1 MSLHINSPKR
11 FLGALLVLT
20 SFLLSCNKDDENDEA
35 PSNQTITEVVV
46 ANNDYSTLESAVIKA
61 NLQTTLAGAGPFT
74 VFAPDDAAFN
84 ASGVTS
90 LNSLSSEQLATILLY
105 HTLTN
110 EVPAASVPAGPNAKI
125 TTASGDSVFVTRNTA
140 GVFINGIKVEQAD
153 INASNGIIHR
163 VGRVLMPPSGD
174 LVTTAQVEGTGLD
187 SLVKAVL
194 RAANGAGGD
203 PSLLTSLQ
211 SSTLTVFAPNNE
223 AFTQLLS
230 TLGVPDINDIPVAT
244 LLAVL
249 QYHVVPGRAFSS
261 DFGNGSL
268 EMLAGGSTTVN
279 LTNGANGGPSI
290 TGGSATTNKAN
301 IVATNIMATNG
312 VVHVIDAVLLP

>member
-1 MSLHINSPKR
+1 MPSQFNSPKR
-11 FLGALLVLT
+11 FFAALFVLT
-20 SFLLSCNKDDENDEA
+20 SFLVSCDKDDDNNET

-61 NLQTTLAGAGPFT
+61 NLQATLAGAGPFT
-74 VFAPDDAAFN
+74 VFAPDDAAFT

-90 LNSLSSEQLATILLY
+90 LNGLSSEQLTKILLY
-105 HTLTN
+105 HTLN
-110 EVPAASVPAGPNAKI
+110 QKVPATSVPAGPNAKV
-125 TTASGDSVFVTRNTA
+125 TTASGDSVFVTSNPA
-140 GVFINGIKVEQAD
+140 GVFINGVKVEQAD
-153 INASNGIIHR
+153 INASNGVIHR

-174 LVTTAQVEGTGLD
+174 LVTTVQLEGIGLD

-194 RAANGAGGD
+194 RAANGVGGD

-211 SSTLTVFAPNNE
+211 SATLTVFAPNNE

-230 TLGVPDINDIPVAT
+230 ALGVSDINDIPVAT

-261 DFGNGSL
+261 DLGNGSL
-268 EMLAGGSTTVN
+268 EMLGSGSTTVN

-290 TGGSATTNKAN
+290 TGSSSTTNKAN
-301 IVATNIMATNG
+301 IVSTNMMATNG
-312 VVHVIDAVLLP
+312 VIHVIDAVLLP

>member
-1 MSLHINSPKR
+1 MPSQFNSPKR
-11 FLGALLVLT
+11 FFAALFVLT
-20 SFLLSCNKDDENDEA
+20 SFLVSCDKDDDNNET

-61 NLQTTLAGAGPFT
+61 NLQATLAGAGPFT
-74 VFAPDDAAFN
+74 VFAPDDAAFT

-90 LNSLSSEQLATILLY
+90 LNGLSSEQLTKILLY
-105 HTLTN
+105 HTLN
-110 EVPAASVPAGPNAKI
+110 QKVPAASVPAGPNAKV
-125 TTASGDSVFVTRNTA
+125 TTASGDSVFVTSNSA
-140 GVFINGIKVEQAD
+140 GVFINGVKVEQAD
-153 INASNGIIHR
+153 INASNGVIHR

-174 LVTTAQVEGTGLD
+174 LVTTVQLEGIGLD

-194 RAANGAGGD
+194 RVANGVGGD

-211 SSTLTVFAPNNE
+211 SATLTVFAPNNE

-230 TLGVPDINDIPVAT
+230 ALGVTDINDIPVAT

-261 DFGNGSL
+261 DLGNGSL
-268 EMLAGGSTTVN
+268 EMLGSGSTTVN

-290 TGGSATTNKAN
+290 TGSSSTTNKAN
-301 IVATNIMATNG
+301 IVSTNMMATNG
-312 VVHVIDAVLLP
+312 VIHVIDAVLLP